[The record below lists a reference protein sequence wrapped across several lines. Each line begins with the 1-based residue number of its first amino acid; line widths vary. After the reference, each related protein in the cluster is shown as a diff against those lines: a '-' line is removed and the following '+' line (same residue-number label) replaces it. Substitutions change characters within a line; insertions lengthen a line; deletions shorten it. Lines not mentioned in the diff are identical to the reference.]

1 MRICEFVIAIFFI
14 CIFVIFILVE
24 NENSDIFESTKNTNT
39 LTHVSFL
46 QMFIIIII
54 LYNKVK

>member
-39 LTHVSFL
+39 LKHVSFL
-46 QMFIIIII
+46 QTITIMIIII
-54 LYNKVK
+54 